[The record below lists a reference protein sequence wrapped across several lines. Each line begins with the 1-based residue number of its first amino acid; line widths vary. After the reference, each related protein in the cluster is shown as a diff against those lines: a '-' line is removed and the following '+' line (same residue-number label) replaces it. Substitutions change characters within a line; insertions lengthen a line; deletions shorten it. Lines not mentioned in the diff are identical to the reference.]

1 MSQFK
6 SLPPIAL
13 AMILFGCATAEK
25 SSLLGVAIG
34 SVVGGS
40 LGATASANSSDSMR
54 TQGTLIGVG
63 LGAALGGL
71 IGHNAYIEKEKK
83 AQAQSPNFTTDG
95 FEMRGAGS
103 SNGKTPTLRPAQV
116 KVRYVEDQ
124 IKDSVFIP
132 AHFEYEISEPAR
144 WSQEGK

>member
-1 MSQFK
+1 MSRLNV
-6 SLPPIAL
+6 LPLIAL

-25 SSLLGVAIG
+25 SSLLGVGIG
-34 SVVGGS
+34 SVVGGG
-40 LGATASANSSDSMR
+40 LGAAASANGSPAMR

-63 LGAALGGL
+63 IGAVLGGL
-71 IGHNAYIEKEKK
+71 IGHNAYKEQEKK
-83 AQAQSPNFTTDG
+83 AQARNSNFTTDG
-95 FEMRGAGS
+95 FEMRGTGS
-103 SNGKTPTLRPAQV
+103 ANGKTPTLKPAQV

-144 WSQEGK
+144 WQEGK